1 MIDLLQQQE
10 AIPEAYPDAPTGLS
24 TDAAALDESMIWQRI
39 EGYIAHRFTVREIAW
54 TVSGFAGDEWQAPIA
69 PLVSHTAEKWDAGAW
84 VSATLTAGPVGLCL
98 PSDGTFKITAQVGGG
113 DVPAA
118 VSEAFRRLAEYSA
131 EIGENGMIVGHPSH
145 TEHSSKIGAAIDES
159 FSRSPTWAARAL
171 QLSGAADLLRPYR
184 RA

>member
-1 MIDLLQQQE
+1 MVDLLQQQE
-10 AIPEAYPDAPTGLS
+10 AVPAAYPDAPSGLS
-24 TDAAALDESMIWQRI
+24 TAAAALNADMIWQRI
-39 EGYIAHRFTVREIAW
+39 ESYIAHRYAVREIVW
-54 TVSGFAGDEWQAPIA
+54 TISGFAGDEWQPPIG
-69 PLVSHTAEKWDAGAW
+69 PLVSQTSERWDAGAW
-84 VSATLTAGPVGLCL
+84 VSVTILPGPLGLCL
-98 PSDGTFKITAQVGGG
+98 PSDGTFKITAQVGAG

-131 EIGENGMIVGHPSH
+131 EIGENGMVVGHPSY
-145 TEHSSKIGAAIDES
+145 TEHSAKIGDAIDES